1 MWSLY
6 LKILA
11 LNIGLSNFIV
21 LVAGFVR
28 GQAFKSGDF
37 LFPATIQFLLL
48 SVIFLV
54 LDLARIYDAK
64 SGGRVE
70 PPSLRPTPVPVPAT
84 IQRPRRDFGGSRN
97 HNTLGENIWNS

>member
-54 LDLARIYDAK
+54 LDLVRIHDAK
-64 SGGRVE
+64 SGGSSE
-70 PPSLRPTPVPVPAT
+70 PPSLHPVPVPAT

-97 HNTLGENIWNS
+97 HNTRGENIWNS